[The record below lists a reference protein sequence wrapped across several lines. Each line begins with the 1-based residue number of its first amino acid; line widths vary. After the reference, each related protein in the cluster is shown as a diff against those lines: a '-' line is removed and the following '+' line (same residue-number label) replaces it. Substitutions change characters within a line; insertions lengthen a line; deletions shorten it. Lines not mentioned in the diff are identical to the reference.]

1 MSVQVVKLERPNPRQ
16 EEFLKCEKKYVAF
29 GGARGGGKSWAVRT
43 KAVLMALKYPGIR
56 ILLVRRTMPELESNH
71 LRFLRRQLAGV
82 AEYKAVSRQ
91 LVFPGGSV
99 LELGYCACDGD
110 MDRYQGAEF
119 DVICID
125 EATQLKEEWLRQF
138 AACLRGVNEFP
149 KRMYYTCNPGGPGH
163 GYIKRLFIDRRYRA
177 GERAEEYAFIP
188 ARVTDNQALLR
199 AQPDYLRQLE
209 ALPLRLRQAWLEG
222 KWDVFQGQFFQEFVD
237 DPAHYRDRRFTHV
250 IEPFDIP
257 REWSIWRSYDFG
269 YAKPFSC
276 GWWAVDHDGCVYR
289 ILELYGCT
297 GEPDE
302 GVKWTPEKQFAEIRR
317 IEDTH
322 PWLKGRDILGVADPA
337 IWDSSRGESIYETA
351 LKHRIFF
358 MKGDNR
364 RIPGW
369 MQMHYRMAFDEEG
382 YPQLYVFTGCRAFRR
397 TVPGLLFSETEPEDL
412 DTRMEDHVAD
422 ESRYLCMARPIPP
435 RRVETPP
442 LELARQLPQS
452 VAGTMRLTVT
462 TYDGG
467 ATMGSSVTEC
477 RVYVPDTVR
486 PTAAAAV
493 HLASGGT
500 AVGVGKYAE
509 HDRAVE
515 GEKPQSLSSTASDS
529 LERAMGNYL
538 KAGDTR
544 SAQNLITLYKE
555 RMTPTQKKRFSA
567 LFDKYGAAI
576 GW

>member
-1 MSVQVVKLERPNPRQ
+1 MPNSVLIMPRPN
-16 EEFLKCEKKYVAF
+16 EKQRLALTEKHRYVGY
-29 GGARGGGKSWAVRT
+29 GGARGGGKSWFVRW
-43 KAVLMALKYPGIR
+43 KAILLCLHYPGIKVLITR
-56 ILLVRRTMPELESNH
+56 KTYKELFNNH
-71 LRFLRRQLAGV
+71 IAPLQQLLAGV
-82 AEYKAVSRQ
+82 AEYKSTDKLIHFPNGSTVS
-91 LVFPGGSV
+91 F
-99 LELGYCACDGD
+99 GYCAADGD
-110 MDRYQGAEF
+110 LGQYQGAEY
-119 DVICID
+119 DVWFAD
-125 EATQLKEEWLRQF
+125 EAGQFQEEWLVQID
-138 AACLRGVNEFP
+138 ACVRGVNPFP
-149 KRMYYTCNPGGPGH
+149 KRTYYTLNPGGPAH
-163 GYIKRLFIDRRYRA
+163 GYFKRLFIDRRYRA

-209 ALPLRLRQAWLEG
+209 ALPQRLRQAWLEG

-276 GWWAVDHDGCVYR
+276 GWWTVDHDGCVYR

-435 RRVETPP
+435 RRVETALPVQDDP
-442 LELARQLPQS
+442 LNML
-452 VAGTMRLTVT
+452 
-462 TYDGG
+462 
-467 ATMGSSVTEC
+467 
-477 RVYVPDTVR
+477 VR
-486 PTAAAAV
+486 
-493 HLASGGT
+493 
-500 AVGVGKYAE
+500 
-509 HDRAVE
+509 R
-515 GEKPQSLSSTASDS
+515 
-529 LERAMGNYL
+529 
-538 KAGDTR
+538 
-544 SAQNLITLYKE
+544 
-555 RMTPTQKKRFSA
+555 
-567 LFDKYGAAI
+567 
-576 GW
+576 